1 MSQIIVVKDSTN
13 SKLRELEC
21 DASGNL
27 KVNTDVSSLA
37 TEGTLASV
45 LADTNIVAEGFTACD
60 TGAVVVSSSAL
71 PAGAALESSLSSL
84 NGKVS
89 VCNTGAVVVSSSAL
103 PAGAALESSLA
114 SLNGKV
120 SACNTGAVIV
130 AASALPSGAAT
141 EASMAIVAGAVNSGV
156 MQVSAH
162 AAVPASHTQVWTAQ
176 GIVNSTTVK
185 STAKDIDSLKS
196 ICIFGNSSVS
206 SGEVQ
211 IEVSHNNS
219 NWYELNNHYLPVDMS
234 SGDFGIQ
241 IDCSAKYVRLSR
253 ANSSGST
260 ETINAHISAK

>member
-27 KVNTDVSSLA
+27 KVNTVDVSSLA

-89 VCNTGAVVVSSSAL
+89 ACNTGAVIVAGSAL
-103 PAGAALESSLA
+103 PAGAALESSL
-114 SLNGKV
+114 
-120 SACNTGAVIV
+120 
-130 AASALPSGAAT
+130 
-141 EASMAIVAGAVNSGV
+141 AIVAGAVNSGV
-156 MQVSAH
+156 MQVSAP
-162 AAVPASHTQVWTAQ
+162 AAASASHSQVYTAQ
-176 GIVNSTTVK
+176 SIVSGTTVK
-185 STAKDIDSLKS
+185 STAKDIDLLKS

-219 NWYELNNHYLPVDMS
+219 DWYELNNHYLPVDMS

-241 IDCSAKYVRLSR
+241 LDCSAKYVRLSR